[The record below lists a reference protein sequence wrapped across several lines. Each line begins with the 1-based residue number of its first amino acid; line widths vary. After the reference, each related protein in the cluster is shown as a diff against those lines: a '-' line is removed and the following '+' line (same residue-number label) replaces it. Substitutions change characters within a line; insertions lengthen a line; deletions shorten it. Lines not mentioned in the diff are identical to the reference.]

1 MPIWSIVFTR
11 NTVTDGY
18 PTLAGTFSCL
28 GLRCRSYRLVFMPR
42 DHSESPVSHRMLTI
56 QQCRVYLAETTN
68 ESLSDKEVETIRD
81 HMYVLARL
89 TVASLD
95 KEEKEL
101 Q

>member
-1 MPIWSIVFTR
+1 
-11 NTVTDGY
+11 
-18 PTLAGTFSCL
+18 
-28 GLRCRSYRLVFMPR
+28 
-42 DHSESPVSHRMLTI
+42 MLTI
-56 QQCRVYLAETTN
+56 QQCREYLDETTN